1 MLRQGKNKPPAWPT
15 VSSAS
20 KQSNKLAWE
29 RPVSRV
35 RTDSDNDPDGLDY
48 APAPEFRETFT
59 SALSEIAVQQVVV
72 LVQETF
78 DRISHFTGV
87 VQQPELLAIQR
98 FLGFIVHFGVAQ
110 VVRMSFQRRV
120 HFGQKRRVRGVA
132 WTQTF
137 LVQN

>member
-35 RTDSDNDPDGLDY
+35 WTDSDNDPDGLDY

-59 SALSEIAVQQVVV
+59 SALSAAFDKAAKNIGKILIFLLWLCLRIISIFIWTAEASLNAATSAEDNRSGRKGKKKAKQKV
-72 LVQETF
+72 LF
-78 DRISHFTGV
+78 ATGMNF
-87 VQQPELLAIQR
+87 R
-98 FLGFIVHFGVAQ
+98 
-110 VVRMSFQRRV
+110 
-120 HFGQKRRVRGVA
+120 
-132 WTQTF
+132 
-137 LVQN
+137 

>member
-59 SALSEIAVQQVVV
+59 SALSAA
-72 LVQETF
+72 F
-78 DRISHFTGV
+78 DKAAKNIGKILIFLLWLCLRIIS
-87 VQQPELLAIQR
+87 I
-98 FLGFIVHFGVAQ
+98 FI
-110 VVRMSFQRRV
+110 
-120 HFGQKRRVRGVA
+120 
-132 WTQTF
+132 
-137 LVQN
+137 